1 MKTTYLYK
9 LTACAYFSNKKAVSQ
24 QTRMTVE
31 REREREREDVG
42 GSIKRRELHKIRGR
56 SYEIHVLSSKYFA
69 HPYRFIRSMQ
79 VSRLPVKDVPP

>member
-1 MKTTYLYK
+1 LCLFLKQESG
-9 LTACAYFSNKKAVSQ
+9 FSANPHDC
-24 QTRMTVE
+24 RE